1 MLRVAFLP
9 SDFHPMVLMLGEA
22 EDLRLL
28 SGTLRRFAREKEDTR
43 VDALGF
49 VAARTKLMLTGSPGP
64 CGIQAADDGLVWRLD
79 DRAALV
85 FADQVDDLA
94 APSRLAGSEILS
106 CAADDEI
113 PVKVSRGEYTD
124 DFLTR

>member
-1 MLRVAFLP
+1 MLRIGFLP

-22 EDLRLL
+22 EDLRLFA
-28 SGTLRRFAREKEDTR
+28 GTLRRFAREKEDTS
-43 VDALGF
+43 VDSLGF
-49 VAARTKLMLTGSPGP
+49 VAARTRLMLTGSPGP
-64 CGIQAADDGLVWRLD
+64 RGIQAAEGGLVWRVD
-79 DRAALV
+79 DGAALV

-94 APSRLAGSEILS
+94 APSRPAGSEILT
-106 CAADDEI
+106 CATADEI